1 MSIRTERVASL
12 IKEEIA
18 AILLREYRDQ
28 AVGLTTVTDVRV
40 SGDLKNAKVYFSI
53 LGAQAMREQTMQM
66 LESERPRIRS
76 LVGSRLRL
84 KFTPALQFFLDE
96 TLDRV
101 DRINTLIR
109 KIHGDGHDPAQGSG
123 EGSGG

>member
-12 IKEEIA
+12 IKEEIG
-18 AILLREYRDQ
+18 AILVREYGDQ
-28 AVGLTTVTDVRV
+28 TSGLTTVTDVRM

-53 LGAQAMREQTMQM
+53 LGAQAMREHTMQM
-66 LESERPRIRS
+66 LESERSRIRS

-109 KIHGDGHDPAQGSG
+109 KIQSDGHEPP
-123 EGSGG
+123 EGSKE